1 MYIQECVH
9 TVWLQVQ
16 VEWPSM
22 VNAKTTEWC
31 VCVRVCV
38 CVCVCIYVCHMCV
51 WVMLYLCCRYQ
62 RPRTAIFIKK
72 EGECTWLFAV
82 KSVFWEGYSRHE

>member
-31 VCVRVCV
+31 VCVCV
-38 CVCVCIYVCHMCV
+38 CVCVHLCVSYVCV
-51 WVMLYLCCRYQ
+51 GDALPLLQVPKTKDGYLY
-62 RPRTAIFIKK
+62 KK
-72 EGECTWLFAV
+72 G
-82 KSVFWEGYSRHE
+82 G